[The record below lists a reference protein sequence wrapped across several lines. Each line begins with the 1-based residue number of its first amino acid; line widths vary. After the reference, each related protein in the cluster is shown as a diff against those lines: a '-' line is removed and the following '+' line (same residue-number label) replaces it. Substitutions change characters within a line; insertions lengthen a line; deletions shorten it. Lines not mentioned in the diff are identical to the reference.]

1 MGIVLLILGLLLG
14 AWRLQADMHGWH
26 QPVTRSSDS
35 AQAGTVA
42 PPAALV
48 IRRGMPSK
56 ALPVPLPIAGAPTLD
71 VQLVN
76 DILAAYHS
84 PLRGNGAAIVALSG
98 RYGIDD
104 AVALGFFVME
114 SRIGT
119 QGEAVLTHSV
129 GNMRPL
135 LGQPS
140 LDGYRRY
147 ATWMEGVDDWF
158 RVVHDLYLGTLQLT
172 SVESMVPIYAP
183 AADVNDPPMMIAGIR
198 QLVACWH
205 GQVAICPSDPP
216 GMAALV
222 LRDWTAPITLPLQR
236 DPPRPGAIARSGHQS

>member
-1 MGIVLLILGLLLG
+1 MPAAVLL
-14 AWRLQADMHGWH
+14 
-26 QPVTRSSDS
+26 
-35 AQAGTVA
+35 
-42 PPAALV
+42 
-48 IRRGMPSK
+48 
-56 ALPVPLPIAGAPTLD
+56 VPLPIDGPPSLD

-84 PLRGNGAAIVALSG
+84 PLSGEGAAIVALSA

-135 LGQPS
+135 PGEPS
-140 LDGYRRY
+140 LDGYRLY
-147 ATWMEGVDDWF
+147 PTWMAGVTGWF
-158 RVVHDLYLGTLQLT
+158 QVVYDLYLGSLQLT
-172 SVESMVPIYAP
+172 SVESMVPVYAP
-183 AADVNDPPMMIAGIR
+183 AADTNDPPVMIAGIR

-205 GQVAICPSDPP
+205 GQVAVCPADPP
-216 GMAALV
+216 GMAAV
-222 LRDWTAPITLPLQR
+222 VQRDWTTPITLPLR
-236 DPPRPGAIARSGHQS
+236 